1 MSKIPVKKIDAATDL
16 LKTISGSFRMQII
29 CLLCSKGS
37 LSVSEISEALD
48 SEQSATSHQ
57 LAKLRSDEIVD
68 TNKSGQIVKYSLAT
82 TKNAELAKK
91 IITECGCLRK

>member
-1 MSKIPVKKIDAATDL
+1 
-16 LKTISGSFRMQII
+16 
-29 CLLCSKGS
+29 
-37 LSVSEISEALD
+37 
-48 SEQSATSHQ
+48 TSHQ